1 MVILLPGCLVQS
13 CRLSSCE
20 AFALLEQLPALLSG
34 RTTACI
40 AKVGGVCS
48 AAPLQAANHSHG
60 HARMAGA
67 LPVHGCSGA
76 VPAVRVDL
84 PLTGVLVTGQL
95 LLHGCG
101 LVTPLAR

>member
-13 CRLSSCE
+13 CRLSSCK
-20 AFALLEQLPALLSG
+20 AFVPLERLPALLSG

-40 AKVGGVCS
+40 AKVGGMHG
-48 AAPLQAANHSHG
+48 AAPLQAAKPPEWTCKDT
-60 HARMAGA
+60 GA

-76 VPAVRVDL
+76 VPAAWVDL
-84 PLTGVLVTGQL
+84 PLTSALVMGQL

-101 LVTPLAR
+101 LVTPLAQ